1 QDRRDLGGMGPSPLL
16 AGDRGAGVM
25 LDPAHCYEAVLSRD
39 RRFDGRFFAGV
50 VTTGIY
56 CRPVCPVKPAKPEN
70 VRWFACS
77 AAAEAAGFRPCRR
90 CRPEASPGTP
100 AWSGTSAVVARALR
114 LIAAGALDEG
124 GVDGLADRLGLGAR
138 QLRRLCA
145 THLRASPAEL
155 PRPPRA
161 HFPRPA
167 LAA

>member
-1 QDRRDLGGMGPSPLL
+1 MGPSPLL

-90 CRPEASPGTP
+90 CRPETSPGTP
-100 AWSGTSAVVARALR
+100 AWTGTSAVVSRALR
-114 LIAAGALDEG
+114 LIAAGALDDG
-124 GVDGLADRLGLGAR
+124 GVDGLADRLGVGTR
-138 QLRRLCA
+138 QLRRRLPQPRA
-145 THLRASPAEL
+145 ASP
-155 PRPPRA
+155 PRVARAPRVRSPRA
-161 HFPRPA
+161 
-167 LAA
+167 